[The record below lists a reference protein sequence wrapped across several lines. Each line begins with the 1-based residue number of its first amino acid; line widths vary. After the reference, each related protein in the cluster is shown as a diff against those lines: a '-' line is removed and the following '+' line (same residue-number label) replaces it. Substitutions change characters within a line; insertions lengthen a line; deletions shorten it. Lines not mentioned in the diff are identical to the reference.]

1 MKFTAKDR
9 LWLINFKLKN
19 RQIKLRISILSK
31 LLLKHIIEVNS
42 YEQVKRKLCQ
52 TAILRLKF
60 LSKYVIRSLS
70 SYSSKYGST
79 NVS

>member
-1 MKFTAKDR
+1 MLVNKF
-9 LWLINFKLKN
+9 
-19 RQIKLRISILSK
+19 QIKESPDKTAQINSSETT
-31 LLLKHIIEVNS
+31 LKQIIEVNS
-42 YEQVKRKLCQ
+42 YEQVKRKLGQ
-52 TAILRLKF
+52 TDILRLKF

>member
-1 MKFTAKDR
+1 MGK
-9 LWLINFKLKN
+9 IN
-19 RQIKLRISILSK
+19 
-31 LLLKHIIEVNS
+31 LLLFVVVVVKQTIKIIS
-42 YEQVKRKLCQ
+42 YDQVKRKLGQ
-52 TAILRLKF
+52 TNILRLKF